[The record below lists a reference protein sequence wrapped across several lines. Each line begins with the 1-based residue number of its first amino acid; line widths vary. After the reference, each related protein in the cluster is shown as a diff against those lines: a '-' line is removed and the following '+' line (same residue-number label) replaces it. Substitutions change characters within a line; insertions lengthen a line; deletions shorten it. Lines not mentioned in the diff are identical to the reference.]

1 MKDTYDLNDD
11 APRYVIEA
19 LIPVDRPLSSDDLA
33 DNYDPPKPNNLA
45 ELSNEYRDESGA
57 VGRIGVEKDRSPQNL
72 RMPTGIREHGRKPHQ
87 IREELDL
94 ATSPSSSAMGEG
106 VPTARSRAG
115 EESTMGDQDD
125 GAAHQFYVL
134 ARLET
139 YDDVWNSL
147 HLTYEDDER
156 QLKAVAVAWGV
167 GFTPGRRTRR
177 RVPVLRLRGSPS
189 ARTRRVRPTSGGVVV
204 RGLAPRRGRAHLDL
218 AG

>member
-87 IREELDL
+87 IREEDKLEKKLTLQPVRRHRRWAKECPPPAAGL
-94 ATSPSSSAMGEG
+94 ARNRRWVIKT
-106 VPTARSRAG
+106 TARPIS
-115 EESTMGDQDD
+115 STSWPGW
-125 GAAHQFYVL
+125 
-134 ARLET
+134 RLT
-139 YDDVWNSL
+139 
-147 HLTYEDDER
+147 TTF
-156 QLKAVAVAWGV
+156 G
-167 GFTPGRRTRR
+167 TRC
-177 RVPVLRLRGSPS
+177 
-189 ARTRRVRPTSGGVVV
+189 T
-204 RGLAPRRGRAHLDL
+204 
-218 AG
+218 